1 MIRTRASRAAILA
14 VVALAFTGH
23 GQAAAPAA
31 IEAIPVAAT
40 AQVQARRLYPPGML
54 MFPMNVSPTCYVLN
68 NFADPRDGG
77 TRSHEGVDIIAKL
90 GQAIYAVTDGI
101 VEVRAVDYGTGSTA
115 VTKSGNYVRV
125 YLQDGSG
132 MYTMYGHMSA
142 FGPGIAAVA
151 GTRVPVTMGQ
161 IIGYVGDTGN
171 PGPGNYHL
179 HFEYHPTG
187 GAAVDPVPHLVIP
200 GACTVYKKT

>member
-1 MIRTRASRAAILA
+1 MFGNRASRAAILA

-23 GQAAAPAA
+23 GHAAAPAA
-31 IEAIPVAAT
+31 IEVIPDAAT
-40 AQVQARRLYPPGML
+40 AELPGVRMYPPGMFR
-54 MFPMNVSPTCYVLN
+54 FPMNALPTCYVLN

-77 TRSHEGVDIIAKL
+77 TRTHEGVDIAARL
-90 GQAIYAVTDGI
+90 GQEIYAVTDGI

-132 MYTMYGHMSA
+132 MYTMYGHLSA

-151 GTRVPVTMGQ
+151 GTRVPVKMGQ
-161 IIGYVGDTGN
+161 VIGYVGDTGN

-200 GACTVYKKT
+200 GTCSVYKKS